1 VDGRKEAR
9 LLREKRVSEDPARKH
24 WVLSEEADAVPAERR
39 AFYSGHSQHLSRQGK
54 RNKTPVGTARDP
66 KIHLGK

>member
-24 WVLSEEADAVPAERR
+24 WVLSEEADAVPAE
-39 AFYSGHSQHLSRQGK
+39 SEHSIADIPQHLSRQGK
-54 RNKTPVGTARDP
+54 ETR
-66 KIHLGK
+66 LL